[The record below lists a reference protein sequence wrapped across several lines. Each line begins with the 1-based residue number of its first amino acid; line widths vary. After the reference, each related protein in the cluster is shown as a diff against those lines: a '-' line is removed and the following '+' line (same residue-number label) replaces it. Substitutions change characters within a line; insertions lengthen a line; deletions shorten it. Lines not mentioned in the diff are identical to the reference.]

1 MKRTLLVLLLA
12 VSQAFAGNVTG
23 VIQTAG
29 GNPIANATL
38 GFTPTMA
45 AVVVGQFVQ
54 TASTVNCYT
63 DAFGNVIGIPNPL
76 SLPLAVAGNA
86 GSLTASTTYYI
97 ELTYYNSVNSTETVA
112 SPELAFTLAPGNSS
126 ISITGLGL
134 DNQPASATGYKVY
147 ASTTSGAEKL
157 QQTVVGFG
165 GTGFGSLLSVTS
177 PPSNNNSICT
187 FNFSDSL
194 IPQATYSLSI
204 VDSNSS
210 PVPGFPEVF
219 YMQGSTFNL
228 NSAFPTANTD
238 AIFPQAIVSQP
249 SGNAIQSIHG
259 PLTLNGFPFFSGN
272 DTDTGWLRFV
282 ESVAPSC
289 VGGSSFIWDDS
300 HFHKIRT
307 CDNGGSTF
315 NFTHDSGLSNG
326 FIPQAD
332 TNGNLINSSVTASA
346 ITNAAGKN
354 SSSDNTIYLSSAGND
369 SNDGLSWGTAK
380 LTVQAAFNTATT
392 SGANPGVVQV
402 ACGTYTGPT
411 TWYSNLAFVSWGAPD
426 ATGNNF
432 GTLPGTGTPCVK
444 VTYASAVTLTGLQ
457 NIFVRNIY
465 FDFANGGGNI
475 ILNSVANSHWDDVT
489 ANQCG
494 NASSPCFLLKTIGT
508 GGPGQNTMNN
518 VFRGTHCI
526 ANNGGSGANATC
538 FDLLGQGSVNCV
550 GACGA
555 VTLNEFY
562 NTTCAGGVLHCVDF
576 EKNSDTNHFYGVNCN
591 QDVPIAASSCVSFNE
606 LTPASDQD
614 ANGELV
620 FNMCVTGTFSAQIR
634 AGQTNGS
641 VISACTGGN
650 GLPSITSLGGT
661 PSFDISTVGLDGV
674 LKATQYSGGT
684 VGTVA
689 NNTLGVPSGSVAG
702 DDYAARSSTTGARG
716 WGTDNAQILRSGN
729 QFFLLGTAAS
739 SSASIWISGRY
750 ATDTNCASSASPSVC
765 GTAAAGSIVIPT
777 GVTSSTLTVNTTA
790 VTANSQIFFYPDDSL
805 GTRLGVTCNSTLAT
819 LAGGSFI
826 SARSAGVSFAITFNG
841 TISANGVCGSYHIIN

>member
-23 VIQTAG
+23 VIQTGG

-38 GFTPTMA
+38 SFTPTMA

-63 DAFGNVIGIPNPL
+63 DALGNVVGLPNPL
-76 SLPLAVAGNA
+76 VLPTASSSNT
-86 GSLTASTTYYI
+86 GSLTASTIYYI
-97 ELTYYNSVNSTETVA
+97 ELTYYNSGNSTETVA
-112 SPELAFTLAPGNSS
+112 SPELAFTLSPGNSS
-126 ISITGLGL
+126 ISITAPVL
-134 DNQPASATGYKVY
+134 QPVGATGYKIY
-147 ASTTSGAEKL
+147 ASTISGGEKL
-157 QQTVVGFG
+157 QQTV
-165 GTGFGSLLSVTS
+165 TGFGNTIITSLLSVTS
-177 PPSNNNSICT
+177 PPASNNSICS

-282 ESVAPSC
+282 ESVAPTC

-392 SGANPGVVQV
+392 SGANPGSVQV

-641 VISACTGGN
+641 VISTCTGGN

-729 QFFLLGTAAS
+729 QFFVLGTAAS
-739 SSASIWISGRY
+739 SSGSIWISGRY
-750 ATDTNCASSASPSVC
+750 ATDTVCAVNTASPGAC
-765 GTAAAGSIVIPT
+765 GTAASGTVVVPT
-777 GVTSSTLTVNTTA
+777 LTGTYTVNTTA
-790 VTANSQIFFYPDDSL
+790 VTSTSLIFLQPRTDNTGL
-805 GTRLGVTCNSTLAT
+805 PGPPTCAT
-819 LAGGSFI
+819 LAVSAVIMPSSRVAGTSF
-826 SARSAGVSFAITFNG
+826 TFSIPSTTG
-841 TISANGVCGSYHIIN
+841 TTCISYHILN